1 MVVHHSSRR
10 RKRLISGEGDR
21 KRWQASGG
29 ARWGRATT
37 RGASGAPAIRASSRR
52 KPRPSAVFLPL
63 DFGEEALAV
72 FSSGRMAQSP
82 ALSSV
87 LTQEWRT
94 RICSAGELA
103 SWLLG
108 PYACIEWVLL
118 DPLPGCLGAGNS
130 LANLPPREEFL
141 DYLLGQ
147 AVGKH
152 GRSEESH
159 DDR

>member
-1 MVVHHSSRR
+1 LAKAIEKDSGHRVTHGEVGRR
-10 RKRLISGEGDR
+10 PAGHPVLLQYVLAREGN
-21 KRWQASGG
+21 QGPVLFS
-29 ARWGRATT
+29 
-37 RGASGAPAIRASSRR
+37 
-52 KPRPSAVFLPL
+52 LPL
-63 DFGEEALAV
+63 DFDEEALAV
-72 FSSGRMAQSP
+72 FSSGRTAQSP

-118 DPLPGCLGAGNS
+118 DPLLGCLGAGNS
-130 LANLPPREEFL
+130 LANLTPREEFL